1 LIEGKADLM
10 EACRLRRMK
19 VIEQPTNLLE
29 ARVQSAGNLDGMKV
43 RVDVNCISGMPG
55 DSPGIISFHGNL
67 TQLMSVLNR
76 VWPNSSESREAA
88 SPGRQS
94 RPNHKSSG
102 SQGSQGT

>member
-1 LIEGKADLM
+1 MD
-10 EACRLRRMK
+10 ACRLRRMK
-19 VIEQPTNLLE
+19 VVEQPSNLLE

-55 DSPGIISFHGNL
+55 ESPGIISFHGNL

-76 VWPNSSESREAA
+76 VWPMPSEAREVA

-94 RPNHKSSG
+94 WPDHKPTG
-102 SQGSQGT
+102 SQGSK

>member
-19 VIEQPTNLLE
+19 VVEQTTNLLE

-55 DSPGIISFHGNL
+55 ESPGTISFHGNL
-67 TQLMSVLNR
+67 TQLISVLNR
-76 VWPNSSESREAA
+76 VWPTSSD
-88 SPGRQS
+88 
-94 RPNHKSSG
+94 HKPSG
-102 SQGSQGT
+102 SHRSKST